1 MKLEPNI
8 QENGIC
14 YTLSGDCYLPDLKPP
29 KEARPIGY
37 WGRMHKTYLE
47 QHCPA
52 QYSELILSGK
62 LWTYLAD
69 PNEQAADKLGL
80 IICIICQIA
89 EAEGVTEALKAKNQ
103 MAWMQAM
110 NSIRN
115 RAEEIV
121 KTGLVYC

>member
-8 QENGIC
+8 HENGIS
-14 YTLSGDCYLPDLKPP
+14 YTLSGNCYLPELKPP
-29 KEARPIGY
+29 EESCPIGY
-37 WGRMHKTYLE
+37 GGRVHKAYLE

-52 QYSELILSGK
+52 QYSELILSGE

-69 PNEQAADKLGL
+69 LNEQVADKLDL
-80 IICIICQIA
+80 IICQIA
-89 EAEGVTEALKAKNQ
+89 EAVGVTEALKAKNQ

-121 KTGLVYC
+121 KTELIYC